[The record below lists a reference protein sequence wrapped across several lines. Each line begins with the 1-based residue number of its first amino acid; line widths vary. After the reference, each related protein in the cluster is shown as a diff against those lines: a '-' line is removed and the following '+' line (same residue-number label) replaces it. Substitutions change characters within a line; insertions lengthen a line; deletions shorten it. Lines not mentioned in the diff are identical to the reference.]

1 MIKLNLKKLNYIAII
16 LFVTLAIACSASQPP
31 KELTD
36 ARDAYRKAETSQAEK
51 YVPAELHKAKDALNA
66 AENSF
71 KDDSDSFT
79 TKDLAYIADRK
90 AKLAEVQAES
100 AMAKEN
106 ATKAKEEF
114 QALQAKLLE
123 KSKDKVSDLEKSDA
137 LKSEKLAAEQRAR
150 LEAEARAAKAQADL
164 AKLAAKEE
172 ERGLVIT
179 LSGSVLF
186 QSNKSALLPQ
196 AQAKLNEVA
205 DALLATKE
213 RRLIVEGH
221 TDSQG
226 SDSHNLTL
234 SQQRAESV
242 RSFLISRG
250 YDAGLIEAKGIGES
264 RPIADNSSP
273 EGRANNRRV
282 EIIIQKK
289 SN

>member
-1 MIKLNLKKLNYIAII
+1 MKKFNYIAIL
-16 LFVTLAIACSASQPP
+16 LFAGFAIACSASQPP
-31 KELTD
+31 KELVD
-36 ARDAYRKAETSQAEK
+36 ARAAYMKAEASQAEK

-71 KDDSDSFT
+71 KDDADSYT

-90 AKLAEVQAES
+90 AKFTVAEAEIAMEKEKLA
-100 AMAKEN
+100 
-106 ATKAKEEF
+106 KAKEEYNK
-114 QALQAKLLE
+114 LQSALLE
-123 KSKDKVSDLEKSDA
+123 KTKDKVSDLEKSDA
-137 LKSEKLAAEQRAR
+137 VKSEKLAAEQRAR
-150 LEAEARAAKAQADL
+150 MEAEAMAAKAKADL
-164 AKLAAKEE
+164 EKLQAKEE

-186 QSNKSALLPQ
+186 ESNKSKLLPQ
-196 AQAKLNEVA
+196 AQTKLNEVA
-205 DALLATKE
+205 DALLASKE

-250 YDAGLIEAKGIGES
+250 YSADLIDAKGIGES
-264 RPIADNSSP
+264 RPIADNTSP

-282 EIIIQKK
+282 EIVIPKK
-289 SN
+289 AN